1 MSIIQPL
8 LKLDYKFNT
17 FALLTELDRYK
28 LSIGPYVDKR
38 YGTIDNFKILRGDTS
53 LRVMYHECEKFLDYY
68 GFARTDGEPRYYI
81 LKGNTKLPVHTD
93 MDTKCSINHLLEG
106 TAPIHFPDIGD
117 YEYSTALLDISKPH
131 GVDNTNLPDRLLY
144 KISFFNHTFEEVK
157 SKIMNRQ

>member
-8 LKLDYKFNT
+8 FNLDYKFNT

-38 YGTIDNFKILRGDTS
+38 YGTIDNFKILRGDSS
-53 LRVMYHECEKFLDYY
+53 LRVMWNECEKFLDYY
-68 GFARTDGEPRYYI
+68 GFSRNDGEPRYYI
-81 LKGNTKLPVHTD
+81 LKGNTTLPVHTD
-93 MDTKCSINHLLEG
+93 MDTKCSVNHLLEG